1 VNHNPAAYFCAEGF
15 RPSSKD
21 RQAFTRQRRLPACP
35 HCGAH
40 AGQPCRNRLG
50 EVLSGPHFQRTTAQ
64 RAAIQAAMYLY
75 APLKTANSSQLS
87 ANRQPGRTPQMRN
100 HNGTD

>member
-75 APLKTANSSQLS
+75 APLKNIREDVNLMLNNEISESI
-87 ANRQPGRTPQMRN
+87 RI
-100 HNGTD
+100 